1 MNWLSIPRPGRQPNR
16 LSACVFVLA
25 FNLLRFLH
33 LHHTHSVNTRY
44 LCGSGLIEP
53 RAKTEALT
61 ATDTSQ
67 SKELV
72 FRVRLSFRVPSS
84 QEICPRLSA

>member
-1 MNWLSIPRPGRQPNR
+1 MNSLSISRLVKQPNC

-44 LCGSGLIEP
+44 LCGSGVIEP
-53 RAKTEALT
+53 RTKTEA
-61 ATDTSQ
+61 
-67 SKELV
+67 V
-72 FRVRLSFRVPSS
+72 
-84 QEICPRLSA
+84 

>member
-1 MNWLSIPRPGRQPNR
+1 MNSLSISRLVKQRNR
-16 LSACVFVLA
+16 LSAGLLVLA

-44 LCGSGLIEP
+44 LCGSGVIKP
-53 RAKTEALT
+53 RAKTEAVT
-61 ATDTSQ
+61 ATDVSL
-67 SKELV
+67 SEKLV
-72 FRVRLSFRVPSS
+72 FRVTLSFRAPSS